1 MRFCFPRCNL
11 EKNFLRS
18 KTRQRRK
25 SSVEM
30 LVFPRIKK
38 RRKFRS
44 LFSTPKRR
52 IVRHLL
58 SLKKPDKV
66 DILAAR
72 KLQLSGGVDAALSC
86 ILFFVSGS
94 LQFQLPTKNE
104 IGSPFRGSLSHFLV
118 GAVLQQLLLLAE
130 MVGFSRGLSNSNG
143 LRLLIFPQ
151 PLGRA
156 LKNQNAAPT
165 TPPCFCHRQRS
176 SSLHRADCLRSADRR
191 PVLILT
197 IFAAKKAPA

>member
-1 MRFCFPRCNL
+1 MSESRIPCTTKRIIIFCV
-11 EKNFLRS
+11 LRYN
-18 KTRQRRK
+18 
-25 SSVEM
+25 E
-30 LVFPRIKK
+30 
-38 RRKFRS
+38 RKFKAEQVLDS
-44 LFSTPKRR
+44 FLCFAATGSGKRR
-52 IVRHLL
+52 INPHLL
-58 SLKKPDKV
+58 PLKKPDKV

-176 SSLHRADCLRSADRR
+176 SSLHRADCLRPAGRR
-191 PVLILT
+191 PVLIRT